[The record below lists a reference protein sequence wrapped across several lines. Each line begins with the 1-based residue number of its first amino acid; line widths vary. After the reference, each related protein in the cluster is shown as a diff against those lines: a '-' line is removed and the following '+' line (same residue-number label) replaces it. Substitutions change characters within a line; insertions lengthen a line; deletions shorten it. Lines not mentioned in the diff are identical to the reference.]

1 VISVIIP
8 SRTLEEGEVA
18 VRRLPPGADE
28 VILIFGN
35 PVHPGHIRNL
45 GAREARGS
53 ILLFA
58 DDDARIQGD
67 LSWFKREPPYNRW
80 WTASGYTDGTDDPS
94 TRAMAAWWTFAG
106 NLGIWSGTVGAFIA
120 CRRELFDRVGGF
132 PLRYVGEDAGIGE
145 AFWRAGA
152 RMVPAP
158 VTVKLLRPSPFVT
171 KALARNHEFMAMPR
185 PERLPFVR
193 YAVTPP

>member
-1 VISVIIP
+1 VISVVVP
-8 SRTLEEGEVA
+8 SRTWEEGDKA

-28 VILIFGN
+28 VILVYGS

-45 GAREARGS
+45 GAKEATGDL
-53 ILLFA
+53 LLFV
-58 DDDARIQGD
+58 DDDAELHGD
-67 LSWFKREPPYNRW
+67 LGYFRTRPLHERW
-80 WTASGYTDGTDDPS
+80 WTASSYSDGTDDPS

-145 AFWRAGA
+145 AFWRHGA

-158 VTVKLLRPSPFVT
+158 VTVRLLRPSPFVT

-185 PERLPFVR
+185 PDTLPFKRFV
-193 YAVTPP
+193 PGP